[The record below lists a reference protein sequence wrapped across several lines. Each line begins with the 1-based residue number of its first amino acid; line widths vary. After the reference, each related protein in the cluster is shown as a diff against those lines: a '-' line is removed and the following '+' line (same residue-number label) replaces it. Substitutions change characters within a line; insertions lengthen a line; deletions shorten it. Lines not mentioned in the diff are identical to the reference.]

1 MKQHAPLKMGE
12 QQKAATLHALETML
26 KIYKLSPDTARLHN
40 FTPQDAA
47 HIEKVLEKN
56 PINTS
61 QEIFAQ

>member
-1 MKQHAPLKMGE
+1 MASLKLGE
-12 QQKAATLHALETML
+12 QQRLSTIQALKSML
-26 KIYKLSPDTARLHN
+26 QIYKLSPDTARLHN